1 MVEGMR
7 AERRRELY
15 ALLGELPERHRPIG
29 AELTAREERDQY
41 VLEVLLLDG
50 DVALRL
56 SVASERLDLVENG
69 AVRHHDSAIC
79 QQQQQPA
86 SDLRSC

>member
-1 MVEGMR
+1 VPSG
-7 AERRRELY
+7 
-15 ALLGELPERHRPIG
+15 G
-29 AELTAREERDQY
+29 ASCTRGSASCRGGTGRSGRSSPAREERDQY
-41 VLEVLLLDG
+41 ILEVLLLDG

>member
-1 MVEGMR
+1 MDEGMR

-15 ALLGELPERHRPIG
+15 AWL
-29 AELTAREERDQY
+29 QY
-41 VLEVLLLDG
+41 VLEVLLLDR

-69 AVRHHDSAIC
+69 AVRHHDDRDLQAAAAVRFRPPDQARSAA
-79 QQQQQPA
+79 PA
-86 SDLRSC
+86 LDQNP